1 MASQETVIDNIVD
14 HIQESYDLAMTEE
27 NIDTETRE
35 KIHETVGDAVGN
47 NFETLAE
54 ELEALTE

>member
-14 HIQESYDLAMTEE
+14 HIQESYALAMTEE

-54 ELEALTE
+54 ELESLTK